1 MPSFESALGNKKFGN
16 TMPLKEI
23 DIPDESE
30 FNQEN
35 IVNPIVRRK
44 TSMPILDEN
53 AMQSFQNKLQESEVE
68 PAEIEREFREARRVK
83 LSGRERLNDGAKRR
97 LEILLNMTRT
107 THEVDIGENIFVL
120 QTIPSKSMR
129 EAIMAA
135 SEYDG
140 TVQAPFEAR
149 RQFLARSIT
158 QIAGVEFGQFVG
170 SDSLQI
176 KLSFIDELDEPLLN
190 RLYNEYLKMSEIA
203 KNKYSVK
210 NDTEAK
216 EIVEDLK
223 K

>member
-1 MPSFESALGNKKFGN
+1 MPSFESPLGNKKFG
-16 TMPLKEI
+16 TTSPLREL
-23 DIPDESE
+23 DIPDETE
-30 FNQEN
+30 FNQDN
-35 IVNPIVRRK
+35 IVNPIMRRK
-44 TSMPILDEN
+44 AAMPILDDQ
-53 AMQSFQNKLQESEVE
+53 AMQNFQNRLQEKD

-83 LSGRERLNDGAKRR
+83 VSGKERLNEGAKRR
-97 LEILLNMTRT
+97 LEMLLNMTRT
-107 THEVDIGENIFVL
+107 THEVNIGENIFVL

-129 EAIMAA
+129 EAIMVA

-149 RQFLARSIT
+149 RQFLARSIV

-170 SDSLQI
+170 SDSLQS

-190 RLYNEYLKMSEIA
+190 TLYGEYLKMSEIA

-210 NDTEAK
+210 NNIEAK